1 MVNDDETRAFLRNA
15 FEFLKSDY
23 EMLSN
28 LQAEIFALREA
39 LLQLGGDRF
48 DEILRTKFEEAKKGQ
63 AVHEKIGFQGYDALI
78 EKLKR

>member
-1 MVNDDETRAFLRNA
+1 MDDETRGFLRNI
-15 FEFLKSDY
+15 FKNLKSDY

-48 DEILRTKFEEAKKGQ
+48 DQILRMKFEEAKKRQ
-63 AVHEKIGFQGYDALI
+63 ADHEKIGFQGYDLLI
-78 EKLKR
+78 EKLK